1 MMELEKTKLM
11 NDLLDLYGV
20 LLTDNQLEI
29 MEYYYMDDLSLSEI
43 GGNLNITRS
52 AVHDAIKKS
61 TNLLLAYE
69 EKLGLLEKENKK
81 KELLSKAKEL
91 SKEDL
96 IKEIENL

>member
-1 MMELEKTKLM
+1 MELEKTKLM

-43 GGNLNITRS
+43 GENLNITRS

-61 TNLLLAYE
+61 TNLLLSYE
-69 EKLGLLEKENKK
+69 EKLKLLEKENKK
-81 KELLSKAKEL
+81 KELLVKANNL

-96 IKEIENL
+96 INEIEKL